1 MAVQSPDQRYDL
13 EQGDTMTGNL
23 LFNDGTANTAINAD
37 GSAVFNEN
45 GDSVDFRVESST
57 QTHMLFV
64 DGSENRVGIGTD
76 SPVSDLHVD
85 STGGSTF
92 VTIEAASDNFAGIL
106 FGDNNDQDIGQVL
119 YNNTDNSMEFVV
131 NTSERMRIDSAG
143 RMLIGTDTARTA
155 ESNRLLQVESTNSSA
170 GLSLTRNAQS
180 VASATL
186 GFIKT
191 RGDQIGDNDIVEDND
206 QLGMIAFYGA
216 DGVDTNAQGARIFA
230 FVDGTPA
237 SNEMPGCLSFQTN
250 DGSANANPTER
261 MRIRS
266 DGNVSIGSSG
276 TNFQRLSVYG
286 TTGTG
291 NGNTMEI
298 IGARPEV
305 SDAITNVI
313 LYNSRPTFN
322 FTGTQTSVFHYL
334 ADPQSITSGTITNQY
349 GFRVQSSLTGA
360 TNNYGFY
367 SDIGNA
373 SSTNR
378 WNFYAGG
385 TAPNYFRGSVYK
397 DMNGG
402 GELVVAA
409 DPETYTNHDSNGI
422 SLGYSLFCT
431 RTSATP
437 LDINRGKTGDT
448 TLDDSTNHQVMMIR
462 YKGAQKAAIIVG
474 TSGAELTGFTR
485 VANPSMDGRVLTSPT
500 EITNA
505 TDVIKQLAP
514 KQEGF
519 KAEELQAIVPEA
531 VTGTQNATEAIGTL
545 ADYDGTVLQTEVPA
559 PSAEELTYT
568 EEVEV
573 TPYVAPVKA
582 VYSEPELITPGVEG
596 KAAVFDDE
604 GNELEPAV
612 EYQEPVYSE
621 PVLITP
627 AVEEV
632 QAVYETVTRT
642 RTWTPSGTRPVYQ
655 GVDQTKLIPLLT
667 KALQEALERIE
678 TLELNTNPE
687 MSSISELTNKV
698 NAIEAENSLVATL
711 VQNISARL
719 DSIDDAITALQNPS
733 TPEPEVNL
741 IPDEWSQDQRL
752 AAMQEL
758 LNEYNSNK

>member
-1 MAVQSPDQRYDL
+1 
-13 EQGDTMTGNL
+13 
-23 LFNDGTANTAINAD
+23 
-37 GSAVFNEN
+37 
-45 GDSVDFRVESST
+45 
-57 QTHMLFV
+57 
-64 DGSENRVGIGTD
+64 
-76 SPVSDLHVD
+76 
-85 STGGSTF
+85 
-92 VTIEAASDNFAGIL
+92 
-106 FGDNNDQDIGQVL
+106 
-119 YNNTDNSMEFVV
+119 MEFVV

-402 GELVVAA
+402 GKLDKLLLILKPTRITIQTGLV
-409 DPETYTNHDSNGI
+409 
-422 SLGYSLFCT
+422 
-431 RTSATP
+431 
-437 LDINRGKTGDT
+437 LDILCFALEHLLHHLILTEAKQSDT

-474 TSGAELTGFTR
+474 TSGRINWFHKSCKPFYG
-485 VANPSMDGRVLTSPT
+485 
-500 EITNA
+500 
-505 TDVIKQLAP
+505 
-514 KQEGF
+514 
-519 KAEELQAIVPEA
+519 
-531 VTGTQNATEAIGTL
+531 
-545 ADYDGTVLQTEVPA
+545 
-559 PSAEELTYT
+559 
-568 EEVEV
+568 
-573 TPYVAPVKA
+573 
-582 VYSEPELITPGVEG
+582 
-596 KAAVFDDE
+596 
-604 GNELEPAV
+604 
-612 EYQEPVYSE
+612 
-621 PVLITP
+621 
-627 AVEEV
+627 
-632 QAVYETVTRT
+632 
-642 RTWTPSGTRPVYQ
+642 WQ
-655 GVDQTKLIPLLT
+655 G
-667 KALQEALERIE
+667 
-678 TLELNTNPE
+678 
-687 MSSISELTNKV
+687 S
-698 NAIEAENSLVATL
+698 
-711 VQNISARL
+711 
-719 DSIDDAITALQNPS
+719 
-733 TPEPEVNL
+733 
-741 IPDEWSQDQRL
+741 
-752 AAMQEL
+752 
-758 LNEYNSNK
+758 